1 MNLWSCTVGLALTL
15 GFTWCAAASAQQEKA
30 KDAEKAAEKRP
41 QLPRLLDG
49 LKVERDIEYARVG
62 ELSLKLDVYVPES
75 AATPLPLL
83 IWLHGG
89 GWSEGSKTLCP
100 GLFFSGRGYVVASID
115 YRLTGV
121 APFPAQIEDCRA
133 ALRWLRANASK
144 YHIDP
149 QHIGVWGASAG
160 GHLAALMGTA
170 NDQKEWNVVGTHAD
184 QPIRVQAVCDFFGPA
199 DFTRFD
205 PGHRETQARSD
216 IGRLLGGALADK
228 QAEARAAS
236 PVTYASAD
244 DSPFLIIHGDQD
256 QVVPPDQSERLYEA
270 LKKAG
275 VDVTILRLKN
285 WGHGFSPLG
294 DPNPRALYL
303 KVCDFFEKHLKTA
316 SKAGP

>member
-1 MNLWSCTVGLALTL
+1 MNLQFHATGLALIVIST
-15 GFTWCAAASAQQEKA
+15 FCTPAPAQQEKV
-30 KDAEKAAEKRP
+30 KDTESRP
-41 QLPRLLDG
+41 AQPRVPG
-49 LKVERDIEYARVG
+49 KLKVERDIEYARVG
-62 ELSLKLDVYVPES
+62 DLSLKLDVYVPDD
-75 AATPLPLL
+75 ATTPLPLL

-133 ALRWLRANASK
+133 ALRWLRAHASK

-149 QHIGVWGASAG
+149 QRIGVWGASSG

-170 NDQKEWNVVGTHAD
+170 NDQKEWDVVGKHTG

-199 DFTRFD
+199 DFSQFD
-205 PGHRETQARSD
+205 PGHRETQVGSD
-216 IGRLLGGALADK
+216 LGRLLGGALANK

-236 PVTYASAD
+236 PVTYVSAD
-244 DSPFLIIHGDQD
+244 DPPFLIIHGDQD
-256 QVVPPDQSERLYEA
+256 QVVPPEQSERLYDA
-270 LKKAG
+270 LKRAG
-275 VDVTILRLKN
+275 VCVTIIRLKN
-285 WGHGFSPLG
+285 WGHGFNPLG
-294 DPNPRALYL
+294 DPGPGALYL

-316 SKAGP
+316 PKAGP

>member
-1 MNLWSCTVGLALTL
+1 MKLQFHTIGLALTL
-15 GFTWCAAASAQQEKA
+15 VFTWCATASAQHGKTRDTA
-30 KDAEKAAEKRP
+30 KRP
-41 QLPRLLDG
+41 QPTGSLDG

-62 ELSLKLDVYVPES
+62 ELSLKLDVYVPDN

-83 IWLHGG
+83 VWLHGG

-170 NDQKEWNVVGTHAD
+170 TDQKEWDVVGTHTD
-184 QPIRVQAVCDFFGPA
+184 QPIRVQAVCDFFGPT
-199 DFTRFD
+199 DITRFD

-236 PVTYASAD
+236 PVTYVSAD
-244 DSPFLIIHGDQD
+244 DPPFLIIHGDQD

-275 VDVTILRLKN
+275 VDVTIIRLKN

-294 DPNPRALYL
+294 DPSPRALYL
-303 KVCDFFEKHLKTA
+303 KVCDFFEKHLKTTA
-316 SKAGP
+316 KAGP

>member
-1 MNLWSCTVGLALTL
+1 MNLRFCTIGLASTL
-15 GFTWCAAASAQQEKA
+15 VFIWCSTASTQQEKP
-30 KDAEKAAEKRP
+30 KVTEKPAEKSP
-41 QLPRLLDG
+41 QPPHALDG
-49 LKVERDIEYARVG
+49 LKVDRDLEYARVG
-62 ELSLKLDVYVPES
+62 GLSLKLDVYVPEN

-83 IWLHGG
+83 VWLHGG

-100 GLFFSGRGYVVASID
+100 GLFFSSRGYVLASID
-115 YRLTGV
+115 YRLTDV

-133 ALRWLRANASK
+133 AIRWLRANASK

-149 QHIGVWGASAG
+149 QRIGVWGASAG

-170 NDQKEWNVVGTHAD
+170 NEQKEWDVVGTHTE

-228 QAEARAAS
+228 QAVARAAS
-236 PVTYASAD
+236 PVTYVSAD
-244 DSPFLIIHGDQD
+244 DPPFLIIHGDQD
-256 QVVPPDQSERLYEA
+256 QVVPPEQSERLYED

-275 VDVTILRLKN
+275 VDVTIIRLKK
-285 WGHGFSPLG
+285 WGHGFNPLG

-316 SKAGP
+316 AKPAP